1 MAISKISV
9 GGTQHDLT
17 PSGMA
22 TQTWVQNQGYITSH
36 QDISGKLDKNQG
48 SANVGKYL
56 TVGSDGQVTLTTLPV
71 FDGTV
76 V

>member
-1 MAISKISV
+1 MAITKISV
-9 GGTQHDLT
+9 GGTQHELT

-22 TQTWVQNQGYITSH
+22 TQAWVQSQGYLTTH

-48 SANVGKYL
+48 ASNVGKYL
-56 TVGSDGQVTLTTLPV
+56 TVGSNGQITLTTLPV